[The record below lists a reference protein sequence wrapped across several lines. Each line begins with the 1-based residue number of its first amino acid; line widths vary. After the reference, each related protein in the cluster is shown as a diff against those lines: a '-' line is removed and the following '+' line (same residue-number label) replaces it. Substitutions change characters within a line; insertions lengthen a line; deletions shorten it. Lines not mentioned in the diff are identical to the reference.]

1 MEGENMP
8 NLKRCEAGIHT
19 YDHDKHVQCPY
30 CGVSSLM
37 PNTEKY
43 DPQKQGGTAFDD
55 NKTKAYD
62 ASSATQAYRPDGAGA
77 RPANDPSVTQGLWQK
92 KHGIDPVVGW
102 LVCIAGP
109 DKGRDYRIRSGW
121 NDIGRSPNSAICIA
135 GDESISRDEHAKLFF
150 DPKQKGFHLAS
161 ASGRAGIYVNG
172 SAVLQTVTLSPYDM
186 VELGGTQLLF
196 VPFCGGSF
204 SWE

>member
-1 MEGENMP
+1 MP

-77 RPANDPSVTQGLWQK
+77 RPANDPNVTQGLWQK
-92 KHGIDPVVGW
+92 KHGIDPVLQEMNLS
-102 LVCIAGP
+102 LVMNMLNCFLILNKKDFTWPVRQG
-109 DKGRDYRIRSGW
+109 
-121 NDIGRSPNSAICIA
+121 
-135 GDESISRDEHAKLFF
+135 
-150 DPKQKGFHLAS
+150 
-161 ASGRAGIYVNG
+161 
-172 SAVLQTVTLSPYDM
+172 
-186 VELGGTQLLF
+186 ELGFMSMDQRYSKLSL
-196 VPFCGGSF
+196 
-204 SWE
+204 